1 MEEKYRDRFIL
12 ITSIAAIILI
22 GMMLYNHFTAEN
34 QNQSYNLS
42 LQQLR
47 GVTKLVIWEQDF
59 QLNDI
64 TEKEK
69 HYFGLIDT
77 KESVSTTINGRM
89 GFHIDLSDSLHTAI
103 IPKNDTM
110 YVEAPLQ
117 LTYINLDLGSLKQV
131 KESSLDP
138 SLEVDKAEVIK
149 NLNQRALQKYLP
161 QVTAEIK
168 TKPLTKQEADLSKLC
183 GRPVHIVI
191 TKMPSPEGAQ

>member
-12 ITSIAAIILI
+12 ITSIAAILLI
-22 GMMLYNHFTAEN
+22 GMMLYNHSVVEK
-34 QNQSYNLS
+34 QNAAYNLS

-77 KESVSTTINGRM
+77 KESVSTTVNGRM
-89 GFHIDLSDSLHTAI
+89 GFHIDLSDSLHTSI

-110 YVEAPLQ
+110 YIEAPLL
-117 LTYINLDLGSLKQV
+117 LTYINLDLGSLQQV

-138 SLEVDKAEVIK
+138 SLEVDKSEVIK
-149 NLNQRALQKYLP
+149 NLDQRALQKYLP
-161 QVTAEIK
+161 QVAAAIK
-168 TKPLTKQEADLSKLC
+168 DKPLTKQEADLSKLC
-183 GRPVHIVI
+183 ARPVKIVI
-191 TKMPSPEGAQ
+191 TKIPAP